1 MCDASGYTVYHYGVK
16 GERLGVYNFTVGYWA
31 GGTTPTLED
40 SATST
45 EIYFGARRVAPLD
58 RLGSARSVNNTA
70 SSYYPFGEDKS
81 TNPVIDGW
89 KFGTY
94 WRDSASGLDYADQR
108 FYASTYGRFNTPDP
122 AIGSAG
128 PNNPQSW
135 NRYSYVNGDPVNSLD
150 PQGLC
155 SVIVGGLTQTANPG
169 DPSPQEEFANEVGA
183 ISAFPYAGGS
193 FTGGVA
199 NVIKQGLV
207 APTGATL
214 TALQAIS
221 LAATNPGPIS
231 IYAYSGGAGAF
242 AAAWSY
248 LTPAVQDRIQNI
260 TYIDPGSAQSLPV
273 GNGANVTV
281 YDDANSLLN
290 LALQFL
296 GGSVPLGSQ
305 FVDTGNCGH
314 NANCVFTKY
323 AATLSQTASYCPT
336 GSGGVFGAP
345 SRTVNQF
352 GANPFGGY
360 YWYSWEIP
368 PSPWVTSTIHYD
380 AP

>member
-1 MCDASGYTVYHYGVK
+1 VFDETYIYLYTPEGKLAGKYTANWSTNGSVAFIQGGQPNVY
-16 GERLGVYNFTVGYWA
+16 FA
-31 GGTTPTLED
+31 GKQIQEQGQWVMT
-40 SATST
+40 
-45 EIYFGARRVAPLD
+45 D
-58 RLGSARSVNNTA
+58 RLGSVRLNGSGARS
-70 SSYYPFGEDKS
+70 SYLPYGAEVTPTTSDQR
-81 TNPVIDGW
+81 T
-89 KFGTY
+89 KFATY
-94 WRDSASGLDYADQR
+94 YRDSAGLDYAGQR
-108 FYASTYGRFNTPDP
+108 YYSNVTGRFLTPDP

-135 NRYSYVNGDPVNSLD
+135 NRYSYVVNDPANSLD

-155 SVIVGGLTQTANPG
+155 SVIVGGLTQVANPG
-169 DPSPQEEFANEVGA
+169 DPSPQEEFANEVGG

-199 NVIKQGLV
+199 NVIKQGLL

-248 LTPAVQDRIQNI
+248 LTPAVQDRIQDI
-260 TYIDPGSAQSLPV
+260 TYIDPGSAQSLPG

-296 GGSVPLGSQ
+296 GGSVPLNSH

-323 AATLSQTASYCPT
+323 AASLSQTASYCPT

-345 SRTVNQF
+345 SCTVSQF

-360 YWYSWEIP
+360 YWYSWEVP
-368 PSPWVTSTIHYD
+368 PTPWVTSAIHYN